1 MNTWSIQKA
10 DAYGGILLT
19 RDGKI
24 LLREPTNHFDG
35 YVWTFAKGK
44 PRVGGSPEE
53 TALREVKEECGYDA
67 EIVGVLPGIYKSGLS
82 SNAYF
87 VMRHEGHQQAFDWET
102 WGTRWVS
109 FDEAARLINETTNP
123 KGKQRDLAVLAAA
136 KEWLLNNK
144 TVVLPEAERESL
156 LAARADSWENLQ
168 PLPKQ
173 HTKIDLDISFN
184 NEQSNLIR
192 LGFIPQ
198 AMEQKWFSYFKN
210 NVLYQFRSWT
220 GICIDEIYFES
231 SPAGLRAIYAKVNR
245 DPEQYSK
252 VDDREDVNRIANLL
266 SELASPERIKIQSSD
281 SPSWLNL
288 ALQPNYLGDPQV
300 VAQLLFPY
308 FESIILSWLGRASYN
323 DKLEINKHISSV
335 IAGNEPGYTLM
346 PGWHTESALGSALIT
361 CFELDEEN
369 CSDEDLLF
377 LTSEALAAISL
388 GLFEVRHALLDSIGT
403 EQEEDV
409 NEQLQ
414 ECWDYI
420 IAVFLG
426 THSLNFPGM
435 VFSDLLDNVLLAAES
450 FDAEDELVET
460 IVDLTPINECVEQV
474 DKFEML
480 LAELKRLDRES

>member
-53 TALREVKEECGYDA
+53 TALREVKEECGYET
-67 EIVGVLPGIYKSGLS
+67 EIVDVLLGIYKSGLS

-87 VMRHEGHQQAFDWET
+87 VMRHLGHQQAFDWET

-136 KEWLLNNK
+136 KKWFLNNK

-156 LAARADSWENLQ
+156 LAARADSWGNLQ

-173 HTKIDLDISFN
+173 HTKIELDISFN
-184 NEQSNLIR
+184 NEQSNVLR
-192 LGFIPQ
+192 LGFIPR

-245 DPEQYSK
+245 DPEQYSE
-252 VDDREDVNRIANLL
+252 VDDREDANRIANLL

-300 VAQLLFPY
+300 VTQLLSPY

-323 DKLEINKHISSV
+323 DKLKINQHITSV
-335 IAGNEPGYTLM
+335 MNGDDVEYITM
-346 PGWHTESALGSALIT
+346 PGWHTESALGAVLID
-361 CFELDEEN
+361 CFQLDEEY
-369 CSDEDLLF
+369 CSGESLSF
-377 LTSEALAAISL
+377 ITSEALASIDV
-388 GLFEVRHALLDSIGT
+388 GLAQVRQAVLDCINT
-403 EQEEDV
+403 PQAEDV

-414 ECWDYI
+414 QCWNYT
-420 IAVFLG
+420 IAVFVG
-426 THSLNFPGM
+426 THSLTFPD
-435 VFSDLLDNVLLAAES
+435 VLFADLIEEVAAAAEK
-450 FDAEDELVET
+450 FDADCVLEDITADDTL
-460 IVDLTPINECVEQV
+460 INK
-474 DKFEML
+474 DASKNNSFEAL
-480 LAELKRLDRES
+480 LAELKRIDRR